1 MKTLL
6 PLLFALAG
14 LVVLAGCST
23 PQTRIQKNP
32 AAFDRCTPEQQ
43 EMIKR
48 GKVGLGFDGEMV
60 KLALGDPDRITT
72 RTDASGTS
80 EVWHYETY
88 ESYDGTIL
96 YTGYYHHFWGPPLYY
111 PYYLDY
117 PARKAVDHF
126 RLSFKGGKV
135 VSVEQE
141 EGY

>member
-1 MKTLL
+1 
-6 PLLFALAG
+6 
-14 LVVLAGCST
+14 
-23 PQTRIQKNP
+23 
-32 AAFDRCTPEQQ
+32 
-43 EMIKR
+43 
-48 GKVGLGFDGEMV
+48 
-60 KLALGDPDRITT
+60 

-117 PARKAVDHF
+117 PGRKAVDHF
-126 RLSFKGGKV
+126 RVSFKGGKV
-135 VSVEQE
+135 ISVEQE